1 MGSSRGIGKL
11 PLACR
16 FDALLGG
23 ESSAFGDFALLRC
36 LKKGTYTAPASNLAC
51 RFLMKKW
58 LIVSLRNVCTPYRT
72 PYDEGGMELHLSGT
86 ESICPKALELIPKA
100 LV

>member
-36 LKKGTYTAPASNLAC
+36 LKKRNIYCAGIELSMS
-51 RFLMKKW
+51 FLDEK
-58 LIVSLRNVCTPYRT
+58 VAYRIT
-72 PYDEGGMELHLSGT
+72 
-86 ESICPKALELIPKA
+86 
-100 LV
+100 